1 VTTAAMEKQL
11 SINCSECVS
20 VVCLSYPD
28 AVGMHRIIQSSMAYL
43 ALLHFSTLSRKRQ
56 NFWKKGVQNK
66 LLFLIFSMTFV

>member
-1 VTTAAMEKQL
+1 MTIAAMQKQL

-20 VVCLSYPD
+20 VVCLSHPD
-28 AVGMHRIIQSSMAYL
+28 AVGMHRIIQSSVACL

-66 LLFLIFSMTFV
+66 MHVLIFSIAFV